1 MTFLVIDRK
10 LHENNYTERRQ
21 IIAHE
26 QKSVAE
32 APTNCSVLCSTNDC
46 VPLKTQRVSFIWGRP
61 KMTSRFFGRFL
72 IYQLDTK
79 TLKGRQLG
87 LHIDHRVFFHH
98 LCYSAKKNQFISPRF
113 DDKYRDVIIIHQI

>member
-87 LHIDHRVFFHH
+87 LHIDVFRN
-98 LCYSAKKNQFISPRF
+98 LCYSAKKNQFVFPIL
-113 DDKYRDVIIIHQI
+113 DDKNRNIIVIHQIQTR